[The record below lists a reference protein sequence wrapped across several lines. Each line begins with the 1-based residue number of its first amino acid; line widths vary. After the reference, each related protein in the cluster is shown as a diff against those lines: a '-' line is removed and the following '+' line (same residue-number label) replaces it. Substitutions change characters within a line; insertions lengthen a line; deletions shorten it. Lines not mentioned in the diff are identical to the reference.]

1 MFSLTLVGGKAADAR
16 SIAREK
22 KDLLLANRAAIKP
35 WQNATRP
42 YKGIEPSFQDA
53 IQIQLFDN
61 ISPPITLFSPKFK
74 IMPETKTVTFYAF

>member
-1 MFSLTLVGGKAADAR
+1 MQDLLHE
-16 SIAREK
+16 EK

-42 YKGIEPSFQDA
+42 YKGIIEPSFQDA

-61 ISPPITLFSPKFK
+61 ISPPITLFSLKFK
-74 IMPETKTVTFYAF
+74 IMPEKWVFIEWMAETKIITFYAF

>member
-1 MFSLTLVGGKAADAR
+1 MQDLLH
-16 SIAREK
+16 EK
-22 KDLLLANRAAIKP
+22 KDLRLANRAAIKP

-42 YKGIEPSFQDA
+42 YKGIIEPSFQDA

-74 IMPETKTVTFYAF
+74 IMPETKTVTFFAF